1 MTKAYRILFH
11 GIIGNID
18 NFKAGMARLGIFP
31 EIVDNMIEQAPV
43 ILKGGISFGTAR
55 RYAGAIQEAGGKV
68 TIKEHGH
75 LEEIKH
81 NDRQVLI
88 APFQD
93 FIMCPECGM
102 KQQKQKFCIKC
113 GFRLQR

>member
-11 GIIGNID
+11 GIIGNIY
-18 NFKAGMARLGIFP
+18 NFKAGMARLGIFS
-31 EIVDNMIEQAPV
+31 ELVDNMIEQAPI
-43 ILKGGISFGTAR
+43 ILKGGISFSTAR

-68 TIKEHGH
+68 TIKEHGY
-75 LEEIKH
+75 LEEIKQ
-81 NDRQVLI
+81 NNQPVII

-102 KQQKQKFCIKC
+102 KQQKREFCIKC